1 MPDRFAT
8 GRFTSADPTLIR
20 SRDDFADFL
29 DAVLADFRE
38 SGADEWENGTLERFL
53 DALQSFAQARVRYP
67 RTDQERATWELFGE
81 MIAAATG
88 YE

>member
-8 GRFTSADPTLIR
+8 GRFTSADPGRIR
-20 SRDDFADFL
+20 SRDDFADFMA
-29 DAVLADFRE
+29 AVLADFRA

-53 DALQSFAQARVRYP
+53 DALQAFAQARVRHP
-67 RTDQERATWELFGE
+67 QMDQERATWELFGE
-81 MIAAATG
+81 LIAAATG